1 MKRLAFYAAVLG
13 ALLFPPHGQATELQ
27 RPYIC
32 KEWVAVMTKAAWGM
46 PETETDKND
55 YNNCA
60 LLLAWVNGWSE
71 GYQHTSKRS
80 RPTWLLNRLLNIYCQ
95 THPGEMLSAA
105 IILTSSK

>member
-55 YNNCA
+55 YNNRA
-60 LLLAWVNGWSE
+60 LLLAWVDGWSE
-71 GYQHTSKRS
+71 GYLATHKYKIQTNLVAQQALKH
-80 RPTWLLNRLLNIYCQ
+80 LLSNAPR
-95 THPGEMLSAA
+95 
-105 IILTSSK
+105 